1 MIETFL
7 NCRSMRNNIVL
18 VGYPVVTPVGREMR
32 EDVISESLVASPR
45 RPKGVEIEAVCGI
58 QLLLDIKGCK
68 SSYGSTKRVSG
79 DLNGGCG
86 VLSE

>member
-7 NCRSMRNNIVL
+7 NGGTVRDNVVL
-18 VGYPVVTPVGREMR
+18 VGYPVVTAVGREMR
-32 EDVISESLVASPR
+32 EDVICESLVTCPR

-58 QLLLDIKGCK
+58 QLLLDIKGRK